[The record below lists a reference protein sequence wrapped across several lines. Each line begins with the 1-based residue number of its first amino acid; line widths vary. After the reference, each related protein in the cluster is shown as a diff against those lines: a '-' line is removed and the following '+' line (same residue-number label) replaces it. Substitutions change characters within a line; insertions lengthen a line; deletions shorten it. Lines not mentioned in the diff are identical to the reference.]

1 MIPLCAHS
9 MSQTGSQGR
18 GRGVRDGYGLR
29 LAGAGGG
36 VLVELETPLTVVLD
50 QGGPAAFGVDH
61 GCPDVDQGHP

>member
-9 MSQTGSQGR
+9 VSQTGSQGR

-29 LAGAGGG
+29 LAGVGGG

-50 QGGPAAFGVDH
+50 QGGPAAFGVDD
-61 GCPDVDQGHP
+61 GCPDVDQGHS